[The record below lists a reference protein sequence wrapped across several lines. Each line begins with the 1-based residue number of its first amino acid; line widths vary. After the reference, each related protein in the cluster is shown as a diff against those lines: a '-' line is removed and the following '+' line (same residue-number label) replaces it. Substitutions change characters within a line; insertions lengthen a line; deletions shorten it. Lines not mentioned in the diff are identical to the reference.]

1 MKGSKSMFNNFAS
14 KTYKKSASSFSA
26 ILLACTLLNVNL
38 AVADEKVIVTVPTM
52 SDARIFAEFKD
63 EIPAVVNYF
72 SKSTEED
79 IISFYQ
85 KEYGQPLGQER
96 KRGRLT
102 LNFNQEMQSIRVVIS
117 HQNNMRQVDVIVE
130 DSSNK

>member
-1 MKGSKSMFNNFAS
+1 MFNNFAL
-14 KTYKKSASSFSA
+14 KTFKKSACSFSA

-38 AVADEKVIVTVPTM
+38 AFADEKVIVTIPTM
-52 SDARIFAEFKD
+52 SDARSFAEFKD
-63 EIPAVVNYF
+63 KIPAVVNYF

-102 LNFNQEMQSIRVVIS
+102 LNFNHELQSIRVVIS
-117 HQNNMRQVDVIVE
+117 HQNNMRQVDVIIE

>member
-1 MKGSKSMFNNFAS
+1 
-14 KTYKKSASSFSA
+14 
-26 ILLACTLLNVNL
+26 
-38 AVADEKVIVTVPTM
+38 
-52 SDARIFAEFKD
+52 
-63 EIPAVVNYF
+63 VVNYF

-102 LNFNQEMQSIRVVIS
+102 LNFNQELQSIRVVIS

>member
-38 AVADEKVIVTVPTM
+38 AVADEKVIVTIPTM

-63 EIPAVVNYF
+63 EIPAVCPVQAL
-72 SKSTEED
+72 S
-79 IISFYQ
+79 SF
-85 KEYGQPLGQER
+85 E
-96 KRGRLT
+96 
-102 LNFNQEMQSIRVVIS
+102 N
-117 HQNNMRQVDVIVE
+117 
-130 DSSNK
+130 SND

>member
-1 MKGSKSMFNNFAS
+1 MFNHLTS
-14 KTYKKSASSFSA
+14 KTYKKSAYSFSA
-26 ILLACTLLNVNL
+26 ILFAYTLLNVNL
-38 AVADEKVIVTVPTM
+38 AVADEKVMVVIPTM

-63 EIPAVVNYF
+63 KIPAVVNYF
-72 SKSTEED
+72 SKSTEEE

-102 LNFNQEMQSIRVVIS
+102 LNFNQEMQNIRVVIS
-117 HQNNMRQVDVIVE
+117 HQNNMRQVDVIV
-130 DSSNK
+130 DSSTTE